1 MAPRKNR
8 NNAASM
14 LHSIAEEL
22 GCAPELVGA
31 VKKELKLRKRDDIK
45 HAVQER
51 IAKMAE
57 QDAPSEPKTAE
68 AADGAEVKTDEAKP
82 KKEAKPGLTLSQR
95 RALLKLLDGA
105 QQPATQFKALPYEKF
120 VDVGYA
126 DRVILDENGDDVTND
141 AGIGV
146 YTLTPQGRARAES
159 INPGY
164 RVWAA
169 GETVA
174 GDESRPEAGTWRASK
189 AAAEA
194 AKAKAEAEAKVDE
207 PEVGD
212 ATGGEEPPQADGDD
226 ADTDAASDEKVA
238 IAA

>member
-1 MAPRKNR
+1 MASRNNR
-8 NNAASM
+8 NNAAAM

-51 IAKMAE
+51 LAKMAE
-57 QDAPSEPKTAE
+57 QDAPSEPKVD

-105 QQPATQFKALPYEKF
+105 QQPASQFKALPYEKF

-141 AGIGV
+141 AGIGI
-146 YTLTPQGRARAES
+146 YILTPQGRARAES

-194 AKAKAEAEAKVDE
+194 AKAAAEAEAKDVE

-212 ATGGEEPPQADGDD
+212 ATSSDEPPQADDE
-226 ADTDAASDEKVA
+226 AEASTEAKEVAVAA
-238 IAA
+238 